1 MSEEYLDHMEDEEE
15 HEPYQNEGENIEQDN
30 EEIHQQYEYSDNQ
43 NNIDQEEEIHENSV
57 PEINNTQQNPK
68 ISKNLQKTTSK
79 KSSKKTNIKEA
90 KSIKTTLPNKN
101 QMNKYKE
108 TSIKA
113 MNYRVDI
120 YKTQE
125 NCKKLEK
132 DIEEKY
138 KKIEKV
144 NKERDNLKNYLNKLE
159 KVMKQK
165 TDTDNNDTTKITP
178 SSLHK
183 NKITASTVNKS
194 ITNTNENE
202 SNLTEQSDEKTKDN
216 NNENKLTISMTGTAP
231 VITMD
236 DGQGNKNII
245 KSKASLM
252 KFLYKIYMENQ
263 NLKNFQ
269 GQVFN
274 LSKNYDD
281 INNILA
287 ESISGFQDIAKN
299 TKKEEIINEVNNRL
313 KELKVQVE
321 NSMEQKQNEY
331 NSQLEKKEDDIN
343 ILNKAYN
350 NVYKEIQQKKSDKL
364 HEQKTIENLNSQIE
378 ILETKLAYLKQ
389 KH

>member
-1 MSEEYLDHMEDEEE
+1 MSEEFIENMDREEE
-15 HEPYQNEGENIEQDN
+15 HEHYQNEDENIEN
-30 EEIHQQYEYSDNQ
+30 ENKEMHQEYDSEDIHSNVK
-43 NNIDQEEEIHENSV
+43 EEENIPSEDLNNKNS
-57 PEINNTQQNPK
+57 K
-68 ISKNLQKTTSK
+68 ISINTDKGIQKKNVK
-79 KSSKKTNIKEA
+79 KANIKDAKNTNTNINP
-90 KSIKTTLPNKN
+90 PNKT
-101 QMNKYKE
+101 QMKKYKE
-108 TSIKA
+108 TAMKA
-113 MNYRVDI
+113 MNYRVEI

-132 DIEEKY
+132 DIEDKHKKLEK
-138 KKIEKV
+138 I
-144 NKERDNLKNYLNKLE
+144 NKERDTLKNYLNKLE
-159 KVMKQK
+159 KVMQQK
-165 TDTDNNDTTKITP
+165 TDTDNNDSTKIP
-178 SSLHK
+178 SIKK
-183 NKITASTVNKS
+183 NKVTAQSSINKS
-194 ITNTNENE
+194 LTNQNE
-202 SNLTEQSDEKTKDN
+202 SQNLTEQSDEKTN
-216 NNENKLTISMTGTAP
+216 ENANENKLTISMTGIAP

-287 ESISGFQDIAKN
+287 ESISGFQDIAKS
-299 TKKEEIINEVNNRL
+299 TKREDIMTEVDIRL
-313 KELKVQVE
+313 KELKSQVE
-321 NSMEQKQNEY
+321 SSMEQKQNDY
-331 NSQLEKKEDDIN
+331 NAQLEKKEEDISM
-343 ILNKAYN
+343 LTKAYD

>member
-15 HEPYQNEGENIEQDN
+15 HEQYQNEGENIEQDN

-183 NKITASTVNKS
+183 NKITVSTVNKS

>member
-1 MSEEYLDHMEDEEE
+1 MAEEEYMEHIDQEE
-15 HEPYQNEGENIEQDN
+15 HEQYQNEEENIEQEN
-30 EEIHQQYEYSDNQ
+30 EEAQEYEYPDNH
-43 NNIDQEEEIHENSV
+43 NNVGQEEEIQENK
-57 PEINNTQQNPK
+57 PLQTTKIQKNPK
-68 ISKNLQKTTSK
+68 ISKTSQKTSSK
-79 KSSKKTNIKEA
+79 KSSKKTNKKEA
-90 KSIKTTLPNKN
+90 QSTKTNLPNKT

-132 DIEEKY
+132 DIEDKY
-138 KKIEKV
+138 KKLEKV
-144 NKERDNLKNYLNKLE
+144 NKERDSLKNYLDKLE
-159 KVMKQK
+159 KVMQKK
-165 TDTDNNDTTKITP
+165 TDTDNNDTTKIKT
-178 SSLHK
+178 SLHK
-183 NKITASTVNKS
+183 IKNTTSTINKS
-194 ITNTNENE
+194 LTNQNENE
-202 SNLTEQSDEKTKDN
+202 SNVTEQSDEKTNDN
-216 NNENKLTISMTGTAP
+216 MNENKLTISMSGTAP

-287 ESISGFQDIAKN
+287 ESISGFQDIVKS
-299 TKKEEIINEVNNRL
+299 TKKEDIINEVNNRL
-313 KELKVQVE
+313 KELKEQVE
-321 NSMEQKQNEY
+321 SSMEQKQSEY
-331 NSQLEKKEDDIN
+331 NAQLEKKEEEIN
-343 ILNKAYN
+343 ILSKAYN

-364 HEQKTIENLNSQIE
+364 HEQKTIEDLNSQIE

>member
-1 MSEEYLDHMEDEEE
+1 
-15 HEPYQNEGENIEQDN
+15 
-30 EEIHQQYEYSDNQ
+30 
-43 NNIDQEEEIHENSV
+43 
-57 PEINNTQQNPK
+57 
-68 ISKNLQKTTSK
+68 
-79 KSSKKTNIKEA
+79 
-90 KSIKTTLPNKN
+90 
-101 QMNKYKE
+101 
-108 TSIKA
+108 
-113 MNYRVDI
+113 
-120 YKTQE
+120 
-125 NCKKLEK
+125 
-132 DIEEKY
+132 
-138 KKIEKV
+138 
-144 NKERDNLKNYLNKLE
+144 
-159 KVMKQK
+159 MKQK

-350 NVYKEIQQKKSDKL
+350 NVYKEIRQKKSDKL

>member
-1 MSEEYLDHMEDEEE
+1 MAEEEYME
-15 HEPYQNEGENIEQDN
+15 H
-30 EEIHQQYEYSDNQ
+30 
-43 NNIDQEEEIHENSV
+43 IDQEEHEQYQNEEENIEHENEDAHQEYEYHDNHNNV
-57 PEINNTQQNPK
+57 VQEEEIQENKPPQTTKIQKNPK
-68 ISKNLQKTTSK
+68 ISKTSQKTTSK
-79 KSSKKTNIKEA
+79 KSSKKTNKKEA
-90 KSIKTTLPNKN
+90 QSTKTNLPNKN

-132 DIEEKY
+132 
-138 KKIEKV
+138 V
-144 NKERDNLKNYLNKLE
+144 NKERDTLKNYLDRLE
-159 KVMKQK
+159 KVMQKK
-165 TDTDNNDTTKITP
+165 TDTDNNDTTKIKT
-178 SSLHK
+178 SL
-183 NKITASTVNKS
+183 NKIKNTTSTINKS
-194 ITNTNENE
+194 LTNQNENE
-202 SNLTEQSDEKTKDN
+202 SNLTEQSDEKTNDN
-216 NNENKLTISMTGTAP
+216 MNENKLTISMSGTAP

-287 ESISGFQDIAKN
+287 ESISGFQDIVKS
-299 TKKEEIINEVNNRL
+299 TKKEDIINEVNNRL
-313 KELKVQVE
+313 KELKEQVE
-321 NSMEQKQNEY
+321 SSMEQKQSEY
-331 NSQLEKKEDDIN
+331 NAQLEKKEEEIN

-364 HEQKTIENLNSQIE
+364 HEQKTIEDLNSQIE